1 MRIVSGEFKGRII
14 HPPAGFTLRPTTDI
28 AKESL
33 FNILGNRYD
42 FDELSVLDLF
52 AGTGGISYE
61 FLSRGVNEIICV
73 DIHPKHVGFIDKT
86 CRDLKCNNARVV
98 RSDAFVF
105 LKACTKQF
113 DVIFADPPYDLKGI
127 EQIPQLVFEKQLLK
141 ANGVLI
147 VEHAI
152 ETDLSAL
159 PHFSEKRKWG
169 KVNMSFFEAG
179 E

>member
-1 MRIVSGEFKGRII
+1 M
-14 HPPAGFTLRPTTDI
+14 
-28 AKESL
+28 
-33 FNILGNRYD
+33 
-42 FDELSVLDLF
+42 
-52 AGTGGISYE
+52 
-61 FLSRGVNEIICV
+61 
-73 DIHPKHVGFIDKT
+73 
-86 CRDLKCNNARVV
+86 
-98 RSDAFVF
+98 
-105 LKACTKQF
+105 
-113 DVIFADPPYDLKGI
+113 IFADPPYDLKGI
-127 EQIPQLVFEKQLLK
+127 EQVPQLVFEKQLLK